1 MISEGKPFP
10 ASYQVRQL
18 DELPASAEVTEL
30 RPAGRTGTGGLIF
43 EVDLGGGDSWVGFAR
58 PTSIG
63 IRNAVAG
70 LFSTPDPGRLCV
82 ITQGAAYLVDVATR
96 RFVLLSLSDPVIFV
110 TSLTDVGLLLL
121 ATPWR
126 VLAIGRDG
134 PAWRTER
141 LAIDGLRLDETD
153 GSRLVGVADPDSPE
167 PREFVVDLLNGS
179 HRGGAAVQQ
188 Q

>member
-18 DELPASAEVTEL
+18 DELPASTEVTEL
-30 RPAGRTGTGGLIF
+30 CQAGRSGTGGLIF
-43 EVDLGGGDSWVGFAR
+43 EVDPGDSDSWVGFAR

-63 IRNAVAG
+63 SRNAVTG
-70 LFSTPDPGRLCV
+70 LFPTPDPSRLCV
-82 ITQGAAYLVDVATR
+82 ITQGAAYLVNVATR
-96 RFVLLSLSDPVIFV
+96 RFVSLSLSDPVVFV
-110 TSLTDVGLLLL
+110 TSLTDVGLLLM

-153 GSRLVGVADPDSPE
+153 GSRLVGVADPGSAE
-167 PREFVVDLLNGS
+167 PRDFVIDLLNGS
-179 HRGGAAVQQ
+179 HRGGAAVP
-188 Q
+188 

>member
-1 MISEGKPFP
+1 MISEGNPFP

-18 DELPASAEVTEL
+18 DELPASVGVTEL
-30 RPAGRTGTGGLIF
+30 CPAGRSGAGGLIF
-43 EVDLGGGDSWVGFAR
+43 EVDPGDSDSWVGFAR

-63 IRNAVAG
+63 SRNAVTG

-96 RFVLLSLSDPVIFV
+96 RFVLLSQSDPVIFV
-110 TSLTDVGLLLL
+110 TSLADVGLLLL

-126 VLAIGRDG
+126 VLAIGCDG

-141 LAIDGLRLDETD
+141 LAIDGLRLDEAD

-167 PREFVVDLLNGS
+167 PQDFVIDLRNGS
-179 HRGGAAVQQ
+179 HSGGAGVP
-188 Q
+188 

>member
-1 MISEGKPFP
+1 VISEGKPFP

-18 DELPASAEVTEL
+18 DELPASAEVTDL
-30 RPAGRTGTGGLIF
+30 CPAGRSGTGGLIF
-43 EVDLGGGDSWVGFAR
+43 EVDPGDSDSWVGFAH

-63 IRNAVAG
+63 SRNAVTG

-82 ITQGAAYLVDVATR
+82 IAQGAAYLVDVAIR
-96 RFVLLSLSDPVIFV
+96 QFVLISLSDPVTSV

-141 LAIDGLRLDETD
+141 LAIDGLRLDETRD
-153 GSRLVGVADPDSPE
+153 SRLVGVADPDSPE
-167 PREFVVDLLNGS
+167 PRDFVIDLLNGS
-179 HRGGAAVQQ
+179 HSGGAAVS
-188 Q
+188 

>member
-18 DELPASAEVTEL
+18 DELPASTEVTEL
-30 RPAGRTGTGGLIF
+30 CPAGQSGTGGLIF
-43 EVDLGGGDSWVGFAR
+43 EVDPGDSDSWVGFAR
-58 PTSIG
+58 PTSIRS
-63 IRNAVAG
+63 RNAVTG

-82 ITQGAAYLVDVATR
+82 IIQGAAYLVDVPTR
-96 RFVLLSLSDPVIFV
+96 RFVLLSLSDPVTFV
-110 TSLTDVGLLLL
+110 TALADVGLLLL

-134 PAWRTER
+134 LAWQSER

-167 PREFVVDLLNGS
+167 PREFVIDLLDGS
-179 HRGGAAVQQ
+179 HRGGAAVA
-188 Q
+188 

>member
-10 ASYQVRQL
+10 VSYQVRQL
-18 DELPASAEVTEL
+18 DELPAFAEVTEL
-30 RPAGRTGTGGLIF
+30 CPAGRSGTGGLIF
-43 EVDLGGGDSWVGFAR
+43 EVDPGDSDSWFGFAR

-63 IRNAVAG
+63 SRNAVTG

-96 RFVLLSLSDPVIFV
+96 RFVLLSQSDPVIFV
-110 TSLTDVGLLLL
+110 TSLTEVGLLLL

-134 PAWRTER
+134 PVWQTER

-167 PREFVVDLLNGS
+167 PRDFVIDLLNGS
-179 HRGGAAVQQ
+179 HRGGAAVS
-188 Q
+188 

>member
-10 ASYQVRQL
+10 ASYQMRRL

-30 RPAGRTGTGGLIF
+30 CPAGRSGPGGLIF
-43 EVDLGGGDSWVGFAR
+43 EVDPGNSDSWVGFAR

-63 IRNAVAG
+63 SRNAVTG

-82 ITQGAAYLVDVATR
+82 ITQGVAYLVDVASR

-153 GSRLVGVADPDSPE
+153 GPRLVGVADPDSPE
-167 PREFVVDLLNGS
+167 PRDFVIDLLNGS
-179 HRGGAAVQQ
+179 HRGGAAVPE
-188 Q
+188 

>member
-18 DELPASAEVTEL
+18 DELPASAEVIEL
-30 RPAGRTGTGGLIF
+30 CPAGRSGTGGLIF
-43 EVDLGGGDSWVGFAR
+43 EVDPGDSDPWVGFAH

-63 IRNAVAG
+63 SRDAVTG
-70 LFSTPDPGRLCV
+70 LFSTPDPGGLCV
-82 ITQGAAYLVDVATR
+82 ITQGSVYLVDAATR
-96 RFVLLSLSDPVIFV
+96 RFVSPSLSDPVIFV

-126 VLAIGRDG
+126 VFAIGHAG
-134 PAWRTER
+134 PRWQTER

-153 GSRLVGVADPDSPE
+153 GSRLVGVADPDSSE
-167 PREFVVDLLNGS
+167 SREFVIDLLNGS
-179 HRGGAAVQQ
+179 HRGGAAVR
-188 Q
+188 